1 MITFSVAT
9 ACFLV
14 LHNLVE
20 RPLARRGV
28 RFHVALK
35 VSRGLASVLLVVLG
49 FATLIGYWPRWRVL
63 FLGAHPDGSIPYHL
77 LLFIAGHFTAD
88 LLWLAWGKVARESR
102 PRMDLILHHLVGLI
116 VCGAALWLELGY
128 LLVAI
133 AMTTELMPVATGLGG
148 WGKVLDSV
156 GVERAAVA
164 LSLAALGLWR
174 IPFWAFLVTMVASGR
189 VAGTLTD
196 LPPSVGPI
204 VLAAASALVLM
215 DFYWTTKLWST
226 YREMTAEHARRRAAR
241 RAAVVRP

>member
-1 MITFSVAT
+1 MTTFFVAT
-9 ACFLV
+9 ASFLL
-14 LHNLVE
+14 LHQLVE

-28 RFHVALK
+28 PFHVALK

-77 LLFIAGHFTAD
+77 LLFIVGHFAAD
-88 LLWLAWGKVARESR
+88 LLWLAWGRLGRGSR
-102 PRMDLILHHLVGLI
+102 PRVDLVLHHLVGLAA
-116 VCGAALWLELGY
+116 CGAALWLELGY

-148 WGKVLDSV
+148 WGKVLDSL

-174 IPFWAFLVTMVASGR
+174 IPFWAFLVAMVASGR
-189 VAGTLTD
+189 VAAALPD
-196 LPPSVGPI
+196 LPPPVGPI

-215 DFYWTTKLWST
+215 DFYWAHKLWST
-226 YREMTAEHARRRAAR
+226 YREMTAEHAHRRAAR
-241 RAAVVRP
+241 RAAVI